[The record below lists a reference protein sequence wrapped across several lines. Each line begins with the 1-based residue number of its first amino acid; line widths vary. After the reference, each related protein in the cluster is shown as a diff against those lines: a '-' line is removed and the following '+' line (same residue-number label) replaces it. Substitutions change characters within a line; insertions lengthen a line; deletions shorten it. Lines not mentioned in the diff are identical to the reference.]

1 MFNRIKSYIRTVKKR
16 DPAAKSTLEVLLC
29 YPGLHALAF
38 HRMNHWLW
46 KNHLRLIA
54 RFLSS
59 TARVL
64 TGIEIHPAAHIG
76 KHFFIDH
83 GMGVVIGETTKIGDN
98 VTLYHGVTLGG
109 TQWEHGIRHPQIGND
124 VVVGAGA
131 KLLGPIHIGNGAR
144 IGSNAV
150 VVKDVAAEATVIGI
164 PARRISDSVGTMDEY
179 EPHFSAYGTPNGETA
194 DPLVSMMEAMEQE
207 IVDLQARLKRMEQ
220 GAKSDPTEEEL
231 MVGAIHD
238 IKH

>member
-1 MFNRIKSYIRTVKKR
+1 MFNRIRSYVRTVKKR

-29 YPGLHALAF
+29 YPGLHALAW

-46 KNHLRLIA
+46 KKRLRLIA

-64 TGIEIHPAAHIG
+64 TGIEIHPGAKIG

-83 GMGVVIGETTKIGDN
+83 GMGIVIGETATIGDN

-109 TQWEHGIRHPQIGND
+109 TKWDHGVRHPQVGND
-124 VVVGAGA
+124 VVIGAGA
-131 KLLGPIHIGNGAR
+131 KLLGPIHIGDGAR
-144 IGSNAV
+144 VGSNAV
-150 VVKDVAAEATVIGI
+150 VVKDVAAGATVIGI
-164 PARRISDSVGTMDEY
+164 PARRIADPVGQMAEYDE
-179 EPHFSAYGTPNGETA
+179 HFSAYGTPQGETN

-207 IVDLQARLKRMEQ
+207 IVALQSRLKRMENGKPEQ
-220 GAKSDPTEEEL
+220 GEEE
-231 MVGAIHD
+231 MVVGVLHD